1 MNRNKKLYMM
11 ILTGLLIAIGIVIP
25 MVSPIKV
32 VIEPM
37 SFTLASHVAIMIAI
51 FISPTA
57 ALAVAL
63 GTTLGFFLA
72 GFPITVVL
80 RALSHVVWAG
90 LGAMYATKHPE
101 TFESPMKTLIFNVAL
116 ALLHAVCEVLIVIPF
131 YTSNSLSDVLY
142 LLFGL
147 VGLGTIIHS
156 FVDFTISLLV
166 WKALAK
172 NKSIVTVAN
181 VKQIRF
187 SSH

>member
-11 ILTGLLIAIGIVIP
+11 VLTGLLIAIGIVIP
-25 MVSPIKV
+25 LVSPIKII
-32 VIEPM
+32 IEPM

-51 FISPTA
+51 FISPSA
-57 ALAVAL
+57 AVAVSL
-63 GTTLGFFLA
+63 GTTLGFLLA

-80 RALSHVVWAG
+80 RALSHVVWA
-90 LGAMYATKHPE
+90 LMGAVYAAKHPE
-101 TFESPMKTLIFNVAL
+101 TFTSPLKTLAFNLVL
-116 ALLHAVCEVLIVIPF
+116 ALVHAVCEVIIVIPF
-131 YTSNSLSDVLY
+131 YTSGSLSDILY
-142 LLFGL
+142 MLFGL
-147 VGLGTIIHS
+147 VGLGSVIHS

-172 NKSIVTVAN
+172 NKSIAAVAN